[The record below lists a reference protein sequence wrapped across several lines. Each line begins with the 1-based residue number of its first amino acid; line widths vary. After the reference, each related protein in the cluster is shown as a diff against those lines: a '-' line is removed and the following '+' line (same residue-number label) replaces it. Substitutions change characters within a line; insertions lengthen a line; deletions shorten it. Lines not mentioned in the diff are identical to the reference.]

1 MHENKNDIKNGH
13 KVLVAYDSEAGS
25 TGEIADFIGN
35 VLSENG
41 NIVEIKHVRE
51 TVDLTSYDRIVIG
64 SPIRYDKW
72 MSDASKFVKNNQE
85 ILSKIPVAFFFT
97 CAVLAQKNEK
107 TARQVKG
114 YSDKVYDIAPL
125 VKPVSMGEIA
135 GVLDY
140 SKLSFFLTM
149 ILKLYLFIIRI
160 KDRDGEIGK
169 EGDYRDWDAIR
180 SWVESID
187 FG

>member
-1 MHENKNDIKNGH
+1 MHKPKNGQ
-13 KVLVAYDSEAGS
+13 KILVAYDSEAGS

-41 NIVEIKHVRE
+41 YTVEIIHVRE
-51 TVDLTSYDRIVIG
+51 TVDLTSFDGAIIG

-72 MSDASKFVKNNQE
+72 MPNASKFVKNNQE
-85 ILSKIPVAFFFT
+85 ILSEIPVAFFYT
-97 CAVLAQKNEK
+97 CLVLAKTNEK
-107 TARQVKG
+107 TARQAKV
-114 YSDKVYDIAPL
+114 YSDKIYDVAPQ
-125 VKPVSMGEIA
+125 VKPVSMGEIV

-140 SKLSFFLTM
+140 SKLSFVSTM
-149 ILKLYLFIIRI
+149 ILKLYLVILRLRD
-160 KDRDGEIGK
+160 KDKSVGK